1 MTAKLSAE
9 HEKALAAASS
19 AAAAELLIEAV
30 RQLEPCDLQALVLLA
45 DATRM
50 VGDALDEGG
59 ELSRVLR
66 KWIEERQP

>member
-19 AAAAELLIEAV
+19 AAAELLIEAV
-30 RQLEPCDLQALVLLA
+30 RQIEP
-45 DATRM
+45 
-50 VGDALDEGG
+50 
-59 ELSRVLR
+59 RVLR

>member
-19 AAAAELLIEAV
+19 AAAELLIEAV
-30 RQLEPCDLQALVLLA
+30 RQLEPRDLQALVLLA
-45 DATRM
+45 DATCM
-50 VGDALDEGG
+50 VSDALDEGG
-59 ELSRVLR
+59 ELSRVPR